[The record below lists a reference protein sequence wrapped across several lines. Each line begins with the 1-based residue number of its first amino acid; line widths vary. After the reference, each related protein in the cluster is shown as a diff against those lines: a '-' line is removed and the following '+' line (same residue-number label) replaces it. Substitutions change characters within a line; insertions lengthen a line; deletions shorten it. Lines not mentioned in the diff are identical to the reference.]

1 MLEGRTVLVTGAGGV
16 LGTSHVAAML
26 GAGARVLATE
36 LPGDRLEALRERHG
50 ASERFRSRALD
61 VTDEGQVAEAFAEA
75 AADGW
80 LPSAV
85 VNNAAVTPELAA
97 GEGEAFPDFADSDVE
112 TFERTL
118 RVNLTG
124 AYVVARQVDRDV
136 AGKHEATLV
145 NVASM
150 YALRGPH
157 HEIYEGMP
165 FKSMCA
171 YSVSKAGVHGLTV
184 WLAGLWAA
192 RGVTVNTLAPGAVF
206 NGHDDEFRKR
216 VSGLTM
222 LGRMAEPQEISDV
235 LVFLCSDKARYM
247 TGQFVSVDGGFS
259 AW

>member
-1 MLEGRTVLVTGAGGV
+1 MLEGRTALVTGAGGV

-26 GAGARVLATE
+26 DAGARVLATE
-36 LPGDRLEALRERHG
+36 LPGERLEDLRERHG
-50 ASERFRSRALD
+50 ASGSFRSRAMD
-61 VTDEGQVAEAFAEA
+61 VTDEKQVAETFAEA
-75 AADGW
+75 EADGW
-80 LPSAV
+80 LPNAV

-97 GEGEAFPDFADSDVE
+97 GEGGAFPDFADSDTG

-136 AGKHEATLV
+136 AGRHGATLV

-157 HEIYEGMP
+157 HDIYKGMP
-165 FKSMCA
+165 FRSMCG

-184 WLAGLWAA
+184 WLAGLWAR
-192 RGVTVNTLAPGAVF
+192 RGITVNTLAPGAVF
-206 NGHDDEFRKR
+206 NGHGDEFRER

-235 LVFLCSDKARYM
+235 LVFLCSERARYM
-247 TGQFVSVDGGFS
+247 TGQFVSADGGFS